1 MAFPTTPEQQTA
13 ADVCGYADDVHQ
25 LHSIA
30 VRISFHQAS
39 LFFFVSMQYAHTP
52 FIYKSSR
59 RGEALSTTPD
69 RLRDL
74 RSVPHSYIYDFNI
87 TTTFFWR
94 WRGKVINHETALDKR
109 CGFLTNTRLTS
120 VSFPDNYTLSRIVP
134 YTTGNQ
140 HTVLRMPPILIHSV
154 DYLLDVGHFFRIIH
168 LPQGT

>member
-1 MAFPTTPEQQTA
+1 
-13 ADVCGYADDVHQ
+13 
-25 LHSIA
+25 
-30 VRISFHQAS
+30 
-39 LFFFVSMQYAHTP
+39 
-52 FIYKSSR
+52 
-59 RGEALSTTPD
+59 
-69 RLRDL
+69 
-74 RSVPHSYIYDFNI
+74 
-87 TTTFFWR
+87 
-94 WRGKVINHETALDKR
+94 VINHETALDKR